1 VPRKLAKLRDRL
13 EFGPT
18 KSEAGKRTVTLPA
31 AALAALR
38 PHVLEYVDPGPEAL
52 IFTGAKGATLRSSN
66 FHGATKWVETV
77 AKVGLPSGF
86 HFYDLRHT
94 GNTLAAAS
102 GASTRELMHR
112 MGHGSM
118 RAALIYQHATSER
131 DCEIAAAMDER
142 INGRSGTARAEEA
155 SAEEV
160 RRR

>member
-1 VPRKLAKLRDRL
+1 M
-13 EFGPT
+13 
-18 KSEAGKRTVTLPA
+18 TLPA

-86 HFYDLRHT
+86 HFHDLRHT

-118 RAALIYQHATSER
+118 RAARSTSMR
-131 DCEIAAAMDER
+131 PA
-142 INGRSGTARAEEA
+142 SGTAR
-155 SAEEV
+155 S
-160 RRR
+160 RRRWTSGSTAGAAPPAPKKRRRKKCGDGDDGPAGALVG